1 MPKKK
6 KDITYYE
13 AIGRRK
19 ESTTR
24 VRLYIVSKKEK
35 TVTVGKTQIK
45 QGTILIN
52 EKLSEE
58 YFPSEAEKQTLIQ
71 PLLLTN
77 SADRFAISIII
88 HGGGKSGQLDAAVH
102 GISRALCIVEEE
114 NRSLLKKEGLLTRDP
129 RVRER
134 RKVGKGGKARR
145 KKQSPKR

>member
-13 AIGRRK
+13 AVGRRK

-58 YFPSEAEKQTLIQ
+58 YFPSEAEKQTLIK
-71 PLLLTN
+71 PLTLTN
-77 SADRFAISIII
+77 SADRFAISIMS
-88 HGGGKSGQLDAAVH
+88 KKKTD
-102 GISRALCIVEEE
+102 
-114 NRSLLKKEGLLTRDP
+114 RSLKKKDY
-129 RVRER
+129 
-134 RKVGKGGKARR
+134 
-145 KKQSPKR
+145 

>member
-24 VRLYIVSKKEK
+24 VRLYIVSKKDK
-35 TVTVGKTQIK
+35 TVTVGKKQIK

-58 YFPSEAEKQTLIQ
+58 YFPSEAEKQVLLQ
-71 PLLLTN
+71 PLILTN
-77 SADRFAISIII
+77 SVDRFAISIIVR
-88 HGGGKSGQLDAAVH
+88 GGGKSGQLDAVVH
-102 GISRALCIVEEE
+102 GISRALCIVDED
-114 NRSLLKKEGLLTRDP
+114 NRALLKKEGLLTRDP

>member
-13 AIGRRK
+13 AIGRRR

-24 VRLYIVSKKEK
+24 VRLYIVSKKDK
-35 TVTVGKTQIK
+35 SVTVGKTVIK
-45 QGTILIN
+45 QGAILIN
-52 EKLSEE
+52 DKLSEE
-58 YFPSEAEKQTLIQ
+58 YFPAEAEKQTLIK
-71 PLLLTN
+71 PLELTD
-77 SADRFAISIII
+77 SVDRFAISILIR
-88 HGGGKSGQLDAAVH
+88 GGGKSGQLDAVAH
-102 GISRALCIVEEE
+102 GISRALCIVDEEY
-114 NRSLLKKEGLLTRDP
+114 RPLLKKEGLLTRDP